1 MTKGRRD
8 RQPRKQHPL
17 MRQTS
22 SVDGSDLASLSTDAL
37 QQRMDA
43 IIRATRDRRLKL
55 AGQSKFAFLKAR
67 YRSLLC

>member
-1 MTKGRRD
+1 
-8 RQPRKQHPL
+8 

-55 AGQSKFAFLKAR
+55 AGQSNLHF
-67 YRSLLC
+67 